1 MKTLRNYLG
10 ALMSEQPGASTMRVA
25 FLFVVINACLL
36 FSFVV
41 VWRLIHDQTPLVDA
55 GELLGLGTMLGAAF
69 WGKQAQKARE
79 AQLPSP
85 PPNPPLR

>member
-1 MKTLRNYLG
+1 MKSLRDYLG
-10 ALMSEQPGASTMRVA
+10 TLLSEQPGASTMRVA

-55 GELLGLGTMLGAAF
+55 GELLGLGTMLATAF
-69 WGKQAQKARE
+69 WGKQAQKSRE
-79 AQLPSP
+79 APLPAP
-85 PPNPPLR
+85 PPDPPLR